1 MVVFRFSLGKRLAFM
16 ILSVMLVFVA
26 ILPYRAHAAVKVLAF
41 EVHTYGKPYILAG
54 DKINFSFGDDRALG
68 TSLEYAKIS
77 YSADNGLNW
86 KPVLDLVVEDPG
98 FGTYGT
104 FGLPEDP
111 ALTSAQIMLETY
123 YSPLIGSNSYNR
135 TILGPFKIRQA
146 GGITDLTATSHANG
160 SVTLSW
166 SDNTN
171 MESYYQIKRVGG
183 KEKEKIFYVRDT
195 MERTGN
201 LTYVDKETSSNTV
214 YVYSVLAVIDQ
225 FTLPDFLKPGDKS
238 LIVKTKI
245 ITAGQLLDDDIIT
258 GSLNPNINL
267 KDIITGG
274 GGTTTP
280 TPPVDPG
287 PPVTQ
292 PPSPP
297 SEEMLEKLAAGAS
310 EWAKH
315 DVKDAIKLNLT
326 TDAVLSR
333 YKDAITREEF
343 ASVAVKLYET
353 LSGKMTGPISS
364 NPFTDTVNAEVLKA
378 NKLGIVFGSTLTEFS
393 PHATITRQEMCVML
407 LRAIKAAKP
416 SGNYD
421 TSVKTTFADEGKIAA
436 WAKNSVHFAAN
447 AGVMGGVGGGR
458 IDPLGKT
465 TREQAIILIRRAY
478 LAFSKS

>member
-1 MVVFRFSLGKRLAFM
+1 MVAFRHSFGKRLAFM
-16 ILSVMLVFVA
+16 MLSMMLVLVV
-26 ILPYRAHAAVKVLAF
+26 IPPSRAHATVRVLAF
-41 EVHTYGKPYILAG
+41 ELDTYGLPYLLAG
-54 DKINFSFGDDRALG
+54 DTIDFSFGDDRALG

-86 KPVLDLVVEDPG
+86 KPVLDLKVNDPG
-98 FGTYGT
+98 FGTYGS
-104 FGLPEDP
+104 FSLPEDP
-111 ALTSAQIMLETY
+111 TLTSAQIMLETL

-183 KEKEKIFYVRDT
+183 KGKEKIFYVRDT
-195 MERTGN
+195 MEHTGN
-201 LTYVDKETSSNTV
+201 LTYLDKETSSDTV
-214 YVYSVLAVIDQ
+214 YVYSVLPVIDQ
-225 FTLPDFLKPGDKS
+225 FKLPDFLKTGEKS
-238 LIVKTKI
+238 LIVKTKKVLLI
-245 ITAGQLLDDDIIT
+245 IEIGNDKIQGPIKLPDL
-258 GSLNPNINL
+258 
-267 KDIITGG
+267 TGG
-274 GGTTTP
+274 GGTKQEP
-280 TPPVDPG
+280 ANPPPA
-287 PPVTQ
+287 TQ
-292 PPSPP
+292 PPAEPT
-297 SEEMLEKLAAGAS
+297 EAMLEQLAAGAS

-326 TDAVLSR
+326 TNAVLGR
-333 YKDAITREEF
+333 YKDSITREEF
-343 ASVAVKLYET
+343 ASIAVKLYEA

-364 NPFTDTVNAEVLKA
+364 NPFTDTVNADVLKA

-416 SGNYD
+416 AGKYD
-421 TSVKTTFADEGKIAA
+421 TSVKTTFADEAKIAA

-465 TREQAIILIRRAY
+465 TREQSIILIRRAY
-478 LAFSKS
+478 LAFMKT